1 MGVELRCERGVVA
14 GNGDGCIVVAVGG
27 TLGSVAVGGTL
38 GSVRVGGTLGS
49 LADRCGSVL

>member
-27 TLGSVAVGGTL
+27 TLGSVAVSGTL

-49 LADRCGSVL
+49 VADRCGSVL